1 MAKDEPYI
9 DLNKTII
16 RNSKGRRITDSYI
29 EKSLKE
35 TENYRKKL
43 RERFDDKDS
52 LTENFEPN
60 TTTLRAMKEAKSN
73 RTIKV
78 KNVKELFK
86 QFK

>member
-16 RNSKGRRITDSYI
+16 RDSKGRRITDSYI

-43 RERFDDKDS
+43 RERFNDKETRAKN
-52 LTENFEPN
+52 LQPN
-60 TTTLRAMKEAKSN
+60 ATTLRAMKDAKSN

-78 KNVKELFK
+78 KNIKELFK

>member
-16 RNSKGRRITDSYI
+16 RDSKGRRSTDSYI

-43 RERFDDKDS
+43 RERFNYKE
-52 LTENFEPN
+52 TRAKNRQPN
-60 TTTLRAMKEAKSN
+60 ATTRRAMKDAKSN

-78 KNVKELFK
+78 KNIKELFK

>member
-16 RNSKGRRITDSYI
+16 RDSIGRRITDSYI

-43 RERFDDKDS
+43 CERFNDKE
-52 LTENFEPN
+52 TRAKNRQPN
-60 TTTLRAMKEAKSN
+60 ATTRRAMKDAKSN

-78 KNVKELFK
+78 KNIKELFK